1 MIFRKRWI
9 DTGTTIPYNPK
20 YHMKF
25 DDGESTP
32 TAMYRKESLG
42 CKDSHGRLPES
53 YS

>member
-1 MIFRKRWI
+1 MIFRMRWI
-9 DTGTTIPYNPK
+9 DMETMIPYNPK

-32 TAMYRKESLG
+32 TAMFRKGSRG
-42 CKDSHGRLPES
+42 CKDSHGRLSES